1 MPKRKSK
8 KTPGSP
14 RALVLL
20 AALALI
26 AFVAG
31 EAWRLMDSDAWRLK
45 LARYLGFGDPAR
57 ITLTLSREARRGLTA
72 YGIQADSIH
81 ELAPLPAPGGSGS
94 RSLVRWRV
102 GLKPDQSPLQ
112 ANYAVS
118 HFVEDAGGAVL
129 SGREAVNSHGE
140 ATVTMRIGLPGRPTH
155 EITLVRAPRGRA
167 DAARAPARL
176 ALVLF
181 GLGDDPVPAAEA
193 LGMQVPFA
201 VAIAPG
207 APTSGALFRAAR
219 DARREIV
226 LHLPLEPVNYPQVNP
241 GPGTVLVTMRPAEIT
256 GLTHRYLDQAGT
268 VAAVANYMGSLA
280 TQDMSVMSAVYR
292 ELKRRH
298 LPFIHVTPA
307 AGAVCRSLAAQMGIL
322 YAEPDAIIDAETR
335 GSDPRALDRRW
346 NEVLAAARGRDGT
359 VVWLRASPLVRGWLA
374 RATAANRIQGVD
386 LVPLS
391 SLLRRPAE
399 L

>member
-14 RALVLL
+14 RALLVL
-20 AALALI
+20 AVLALI
-26 AFVAG
+26 AFAGG
-31 EAWRLMDSDAWRLK
+31 EAWRLMDSDVWRLK

-57 ITLTLSREARRGLTA
+57 ITMTLSHEARRGLTT
-72 YGIQADSIH
+72 YGVQADSIH
-81 ELAPLPAPGGSGS
+81 ELAPLPAPGGAGS
-94 RSLVRWRV
+94 SLVRWRV
-102 GLKPDQSPLQ
+102 GLEPGQSPLQ

-118 HFVEDAGGAVL
+118 HFIEDAGGAVL
-129 SGREAVNSHGE
+129 SGREAVGSHGE
-140 ATVTMRIGLPGRPTH
+140 AVVTMRIGLPGRPTH
-155 EITLVRAPRGRA
+155 ELTLVRAARGGA
-167 DAARAPARL
+167 DAARTTGRL

-181 GLGDDPVPAAEA
+181 GLGDDPAPAAEA
-193 LGMQVPFA
+193 LELRVPFA

-207 APTSGALFRAAR
+207 APASGALFRAAR
-219 DARREIV
+219 DAGREIV

-307 AGAVCRSLAAQMGIL
+307 AGAVCRPLAAQMGIL

-335 GSDPRALDRRW
+335 GRDTRALDRRW
-346 NEVLAAARGRDGT
+346 TEVLNAARSRDGT
-359 VVWLRASPLVRGWLA
+359 VVWLRASPLVRGWLP
-374 RATAANRIQGVD
+374 RATAAKRIQGVD